1 MKLLMIYTK
10 KYNYVPRKKTLD
22 NFEVHSE
29 EVTYENAL
37 VGFIQVEAEDEEK
50 EIAKIEK
57 KLVKNLKWG
66 AKKNEIKKV
75 ILHSFAHLSES
86 KASPEF
92 TKQVFDLA
100 EKRLK
105 NADYETYQTP
115 FGYFLDLNMEAPGFS
130 QARMFKS
137 F

>member
-1 MKLLMIYTK
+1 MIFAEKFSYT
-10 KYNYVPRKKTLD
+10 PTIKTIED
-22 NFEVHSE
+22 AE
-29 EVTYENAL
+29 EHTEGRTFENAL
-37 VGFIQVEAEDEEK
+37 IGFIQVEEHDTEK
-50 EIAKIEK
+50 EILKVEK
-57 KLVKNLKWG
+57 NLVKNLKWG
-66 AKKNEIKKV
+66 ARKNNTNFV
-75 ILHSFAHLSES
+75 VLHSFAHLSES

-105 NADYETYQTP
+105 NADYETAQTP
-115 FGYFLDLNMEAPGFS
+115 FGYFLDLDVKAPGFS